1 MKINLAFWLLVVFP
15 VLAFGRQE
23 IEVLPVQGNV
33 YLLVGSSGNIALQI
47 GDEGTLFVDTDVAL
61 LSDKVLAKVRGM
73 SQQPIRYIVN
83 TSGDGDHVGGNIAI
97 GKAGSTRI
105 GGNVVGNI
113 GASASQTKVVAHD
126 NVLKRMAAQTT
137 APQDAWPTDTYFT
150 GQKEL
155 FFNGEGIQIIHQPTA
170 HTDGDSIVYF
180 RKSDVIAAG
189 DIFDMT
195 RYPVI
200 DLEHGGSVTGIISG
214 LNHIL
219 DIAIPRAMQEGGT
232 MVIPGHGRIGDEH
245 DVLEYRDMVV
255 IIRDRI
261 QAMIR
266 KGASLDQIKTSS
278 VTLDYDAR
286 YGSGAM
292 FVEAIYRN
300 LR

>member
-1 MKINLAFWLLVVFP
+1 
-15 VLAFGRQE
+15 
-23 IEVLPVQGNV
+23 
-33 YLLVGSSGNIALQI
+33 
-47 GDEGTLFVDTDVAL
+47 
-61 LSDKVLAKVRGM
+61 
-73 SQQPIRYIVN
+73 
-83 TSGDGDHVGGNIAI
+83 VGGNIAI

-113 GASASQTKVVAHD
+113 GASASQTKVIAHD
-126 NVLKRMAAQTT
+126 NVLKRMAAEPP

-155 FFNGEGIQIIHQPTA
+155 FFNGEGIQIIHEPTA

-180 RKSDVIAAG
+180 RKSDVIVAG

-266 KGASLDQIKTSS
+266 KGSSLDQIKTSNA
-278 VTLDYDAR
+278 TLDYDAR
-286 YGSGAM
+286 YGPGAM